1 MTISFSE
8 PKLKSFPVRPRSPAL
23 ARLLQS
29 CAAILAIN
37 WCTQGMRGMDA
48 RELSFRLLLEALVG
62 MLLVLAMAP
71 ALGVAMALAL
81 ALLIAHSL
89 SFTLN
94 GQAWV
99 CARYCRCYRRDPAV
113 LEAHLRRI
121 IGRLHRLDWLRE
133 AVCIGSLSRKG
144 AITGDRADLDLR
156 LLFPAGPA
164 GWLRVNLLLLGLRA
178 EAFCRRIPL
187 DLYAYARPERLRRFD
202 QREPMLLLLDRDQRL
217 ARLYRRRAVAW
228 P

>member
-1 MTISFSE
+1 MTTSFSE

-48 RELSFRLLLEALVG
+48 RELSFRLLLEALVAI
-62 MLLVLAMAP
+62 LLALAMAP
-71 ALGVAMALAL
+71 EFGVAMALAL

-99 CARYCRCYRRDPAV
+99 CARCCRCYRRGC
-113 LEAHLRRI
+113 RS
-121 IGRLHRLDWLRE
+121 HRSAESRDWP
-133 AVCIGSLSRKG
+133 CC
-144 AITGDRADLDLR
+144 
-156 LLFPAGPA
+156 
-164 GWLRVNLLLLGLRA
+164 N
-178 EAFCRRIPL
+178 
-187 DLYAYARPERLRRFD
+187 
-202 QREPMLLLLDRDQRL
+202 
-217 ARLYRRRAVAW
+217 
-228 P
+228 